1 MRKRVILA
9 LCALVMA
16 LAMLPVRALAEEPE
30 VYVALGDS
38 TTSGYGLASAETEAF
53 PALVAA
59 ERGYELVNL
68 SSDEGVTSAAVLE
81 QLADPAVL
89 AEVQRADVI
98 TLTAGGN
105 DLLGALYAFLAEQY
119 AAANPGVALTPEQII
134 AALTADEPDLALVT
148 ALMGYVPQ
156 FGASSQAVQ
165 ALEDFGANLHKIAAA
180 VSAANP
186 DATLL
191 VLSQFNPYG
200 RINNPLATEFVTAFE
215 AAAYNLNAVI
225 AAGAQT
231 GAYAMVDCT
240 AALAAVEESPF
251 NAYFTSVA
259 DFNLDFHLNASGHK
273 AVASTVCGALDL
285 AAPDPEPTPD
295 PEPGTGFTDVA
306 EDAWYYDAVQSVAS
320 AGIMTGL
327 GEGVFGP
334 GELVSRAQIATIL
347 WRLAGEPEA
356 TTELLPDC
364 GADEFYSAAV
374 SWALENEIMTGYEDG
389 TFGPADALTRE
400 QAATVLWRAEGSPE
414 VEADLSAYPDAD
426 DVSEFAQA
434 AMNWAV
440 SSGVISG
447 QGNGALDPQ
456 GTCARA
462 NIAMILMRMSS
473 GE

>member
-9 LCALVMA
+9 LCALVMV

-81 QLADPAVL
+81 QLTDPAVL

-98 TLTAGGN
+98 TLTVGGN

-119 AAANPGVALTPEQII
+119 AAANPGAALTPEQII

-148 ALMGYVPQ
+148 ALMGYVSEFAASPQ
-156 FGASSQAVQ
+156 AAQ
-165 ALEDFGANLHKIAAA
+165 ALEGFGANLAGIVAA
-180 VSAANP
+180 VSATNP
-186 DATLL
+186 DAEL
-191 VLSQFNPYG
+191 VVITQYNPYE
-200 RINNPLATEFVTAFE
+200 RIANFATVELVDAVDAGVLA
-215 AAAYNLNAVI
+215 LNAVI
-225 AAGAQT
+225 ANGTPVGSYTVVDSYGALI
-231 GAYAMVDCT
+231 VS
-240 AALAAVEESPF
+240 EENPY

-259 DFNLDFHLNASGHK
+259 DFNLDFHLNSLGHRL
-273 AVASTVCGALDL
+273 VASAVCEALDR
-285 AAPDPEPTPD
+285 AASEPT
-295 PEPGTGFTDVA
+295 PGTGFTDVA
-306 EDAWYYDAVQSVAS
+306 EDAWYHDVVQWVTAVGA
-320 AGIMTGL
+320 MTGY
-327 GEGVFGP
+327 GDGTFGP
-334 GELVSRAQIATIL
+334 ADPLSRAHLATVL
-347 WRLAGEPEA
+347 WRMAGEPESSG
-356 TTELLPDC
+356 ELLPDC
-364 GADEFYSAAV
+364 DADAFYAGAAA
-374 SWALENEIMTGYEDG
+374 WALETGLFTGYEDG
-389 TFGPADALTRE
+389 TFGPADNITRE
-400 QAATVLWRAEGSPE
+400 QVATVMWRAAGAPE

-440 SSGVISG
+440 ASGVISG

-456 GTCARA
+456 GVCARA
-462 NIAMILMRMSS
+462 DFAMILMRMSS

>member
-89 AEVQRADVI
+89 AEVQGADVI
-98 TLTAGGN
+98 TLTVGGN

-119 AAANPGVALTPEQII
+119 AADNPGAALTPEQII

-156 FGASSQAVQ
+156 FGASSQAAQ
-165 ALEDFGANLHKIAAA
+165 ALADLGANLHKIAAA

-225 AAGAQT
+225 SAGAQT

-240 AALAAVEESPF
+240 AALAAVEENPY
-251 NAYFTSVA
+251 NAYFASVA
-259 DFNLDFHLNASGHK
+259 DFNLDFHLNARGHK
-273 AVASTVCGALDL
+273 AVASAVCEALDG
-285 AAPDPEPTPD
+285 AAPEPA
-295 PEPGTGFTDVA
+295 PGPGFTDVA
-306 EDAWYYDAVQSVAS
+306 EDAWYHDVVQWVAS
-320 AGIMTGL
+320 VGAMTGY
-327 GEGVFGP
+327 GDGTFGP
-334 GELVSRAQIATIL
+334 DKPLSRAQLATVL
-347 WRLAGEPEA
+347 WRMAGEPESSG
-356 TTELLPDC
+356 ELLPDC
-364 GADEFYSAAV
+364 DPDAFYAGAAA
-374 SWALENEIMTGYEDG
+374 WALETGLFTGYEDG
-389 TFGPADALTRE
+389 TFGPADNITRE
-400 QAATVLWRAEGSPE
+400 QAATVMWRAAGSPE

-426 DVSEFAQA
+426 DVSEFAQS

-440 SSGVISG
+440 ASGVISG

-456 GTCARA
+456 GVCARA
-462 NIAMILMRMSS
+462 DFAMILMRMSS